1 MSEIKVGDWV
11 EVVEPNDRHRHMGI
25 KAGDR
30 YKVSSLDGDDGVLV
44 KREDCSFFV
53 SIHYGRI
60 KKAEPLPVQVKALCT
75 PLEHGGA
82 KKERVASS
90 HYQNANNNDVWQF
103 VDDNLSAERVKG
115 FHQTNAIKYVTRY
128 HVKHDA
134 TAKRIED
141 LEKAKVCI
149 DKLIELERLDC
160 NEDIDREG

>member
-1 MSEIKVGDWV
+1 MSGVKIGDWIEIVEIDVVGKRCGIAVGDAFIVKGLLGTGHAAV
-11 EVVEPNDRHRHMGI
+11 ELGKSKIWWLSPG
-25 KAGDR
+25 
-30 YKVSSLDGDDGVLV
+30 L
-44 KREDCSFFV
+44 F
-53 SIHYGRI
+53 
-60 KKAEPLPVQVKALCT
+60 KKAEPLPVQTKALCT
-75 PLEHGGA
+75 PLEHGST

-128 HVKHDA
+128 HVKHD
-134 TAKRIED
+134 TTEKRIED

-160 NEDIDREG
+160 GEDIDREG